1 MAKKGNRVIVKLKST
16 GSGHMYITSKNRR
29 TTTGR
34 LELKKYDPHLR
45 RHVLYRE
52 TR

>member
-16 GSGHMYITSKNRR
+16 ESGHMYITSKNRR
-29 TTTGR
+29 TTTAR
-34 LELKKYDPHLR
+34 LELKKYDPFLR